1 MAAPTIPN
9 GEEYFFPVIYEGNGG
24 GQRVG
29 KFVPFT
35 DNGTIA
41 NSCIFNSA
49 DSAYLTRTPSSSGSG
64 TTFTV
69 SLWFKIGKLGHSG
82 DLFSNSPSGSAANIF
97 YITHYSDNTI
107 LVHGFNSGG
116 SFTLNLQTTRTF
128 EDTSKWY
135 HLLCAVDTTQ
145 STSTDRVK
153 LYIDGS
159 QITAFSSTTY
169 PGSSD
174 NFGTNQSGVPQ
185 LFGRYNFDGTRYHDG
200 YIAEANMVDGTAL
213 TPSTFGLTDTSTG
226 RWIPKT
232 LSGITYGT
240 NGFRLQFGDSSALG
254 DDTSGNTNDFTVA
267 NLASTDQTTDSPT
280 QNHAT
285 FDPNFSGSIGLS
297 EGNLVATQTLSNN
310 WETAFMGMPVR
321 SGKYYFEFTAN
332 SVPSF
337 FLMGLAN
344 LDGLASTKNNH
355 VGAVSGGVGLQLH
368 SGNLDYIY
376 ANGGAT
382 QQSYTT
388 SLSNGDVIG
397 VAYDT
402 STGSYF
408 VAVNNT
414 WTNSGNP
421 ANGTNPVFSGYT
433 PNQLVYLGISYYHN
447 GAKFTLNTG
456 QKSFTYTPPTGF
468 VALQQDNLPETAKG
482 ISGLVWTKNR
492 DSTDSNQL
500 YDSSRGKQLV
510 IASNATTAE
519 TTVTDG
525 LQKFLAG
532 GQQIEDSNAINTSG
546 ESFVSWNWVANGGTT
561 ETNTDGSI
569 TSTVQV
575 NTTAGFSIVEWT
587 GDGGQSTVGHGLS
600 GTPKV
605 VIQKRLNTT
614 SDWWFYTTALDGSYD
629 YNKINSTNSF
639 ASQSAGSAPTSTTFT
654 SHGWGSSDNMVAY
667 VFHEVEGYSKIS
679 SYTGNGVA
687 DGPFVY
693 TGFRPAFII
702 FKANRAANWYVHD
715 STRSTFNPVEKTLY
729 WSLSNAEGTGVN
741 GGVDFLSNGFKVRQP
756 TGYGYNNSGV
766 LNLYMAFAEHPFV
779 GDGTSPVTAR

>member
-639 ASQSAGSAPTSTTFT
+639 ASQSAGSAPTNTTFT

-693 TGFRPAFII
+693 TGFRPAFIM